1 MTVIINKT
9 NYVEVMKMGAIYKSY
24 GCLNK
29 NSLMDRLYN
38 LSFDSAQKMID
49 KMPDDVRAIIL
60 KEIDE
65 TKLELNTQ
73 MCLIDV
79 YTTEDGYPRALCS
92 MGEYMFM
99 QSMVKRLDILVSMLC
114 SVNEALE
121 EFDAYEQYREYK
133 KLQSMTPQERIAW
146 IDMMKYEGKNIP
158 DRETITAEMNAS
170 AGNIESMHQ
179 LCQNKTMTKKHVK
192 GDEMLQQ
199 QAADL
204 AKRYFN
210 RKLKIDM
217 GGK

>member
-1 MTVIINKT
+1 
-9 NYVEVMKMGAIYKSY
+9 MGAIYKSY
-24 GCLNK
+24 GVLNK
-29 NSLMDRLYN
+29 NSLTDRLYN
-38 LSFDSAQKMID
+38 LSFDSAQKMIN

-65 TKLELNTQ
+65 TKLELNAQ
-73 MCLIDV
+73 MCLIDA
-79 YTTEDGYPRALCS
+79 YTMEDGYPRALCS

-99 QSMVKRLDILVSMLC
+99 HSMIKRLDILVAMLC
-114 SVNEALE
+114 NVNEALD
-121 EFDAYEQYREYK
+121 EFDAYEQYKEYK

-158 DRETITAEMNAS
+158 NRETITAEMNAS

-179 LCQNKTMTKKHVK
+179 LCQNKTMTEKHVK
-192 GDEMLQQ
+192 GDAWIQQ

-204 AKRYFN
+204 TKRYFN